1 MILRSLYFLLLAI
14 LLISCEKQT
23 PEPALALSEY
33 IIGDWEE
40 REYMDI
46 SAFGNREF
54 NSIGPPYEAVYCF
67 KEDQSYILW
76 FRGNPEGPL
85 SYSVNEQDSFLIM
98 NGTNWKLFAFNESF
112 IEIQISGGG
121 GPVGKRLYKID

>member
-1 MILRSLYFLLLAI
+1 MLG

-23 PEPALALSEY
+23 PEPAPTLSEY

-46 SAFGNREF
+46 SVFGNREF

-67 KEDQSYILW
+67 KEDQSFILW

-85 SYSVNEQDSFLIM
+85 SYSVNEQDSILTLRT
-98 NGTNWKLFAFNESF
+98 GTWKLFAFNENFLDIRRST
-112 IEIQISGGG
+112 GGG
-121 GPVGKRLYKID
+121 LTGKRLYKID